1 MRQRKLKG
9 LDEKLGVY
17 SGGVRIEP
25 TAQRGRWSEFFQ
37 KEQPIYMELG
47 CGKGQFIL
55 SLAKAYP
62 ERNFIAVEGN
72 QSVML
77 RALQKAARFFCRFE
91 PSQLLSEDGNERPF
105 EEVVQRGIF
114 AVINTPGEECGE
126 AEGIEGVDGFE
137 KSGSADEA
145 ENAAKNG
152 APGEA
157 GESGTVVEAE
167 KIGSAGEAGE
177 DRSSDGAGESGSQGR
192 KAPETEDLGS
202 IYAVAPNLI
211 FANMYVREV
220 TDVFAENELS
230 GIYLNFSDPWP
241 KERHAKRRL
250 THTRYL
256 KGYERVL
263 RQGSALEF
271 KTDNEGLF
279 RFSIEEFDANGLVK
293 EEYSEN
299 LHASEYES
307 KNFMT
312 EYEEKFSS
320 RGNPIYYCRIR
331 YE

>member
-17 SGGVRIEP
+17 SGGVRIDP
-25 TAQRGRWSEFFQ
+25 AAQRGRWSEFFRQ
-37 KEQPIYMELG
+37 EQPIYMELG

-77 RALQKAARFFCRFE
+77 RALQKAARFFCKFE
-91 PSQLLSEDGNERPF
+91 PSQLLSQDGNERPF

-114 AVINTPGEECGE
+114 AVINTPGEKCVE
-126 AEGIEGVDGFE
+126 AEGIEGEGEFE
-137 KSGSADEA
+137 KSRTVDEA
-145 ENAAKNG
+145 ERNR
-152 APGEA
+152 APGEE
-157 GESGTVVEAE
+157 GESGTVGEAE
-167 KIGSAGEAGE
+167 KIGSAGEAG
-177 DRSSDGAGESGSQGR
+177 DGGSTKEAGKSGLRAR

-220 TDVFAENELS
+220 TDVFAEDELS

-250 THTRYL
+250 THTNYL

-263 RQGSALEF
+263 RPGSALEF

-279 RFSIEEFDANGLVK
+279 RFSVEEFDANGLVK
-293 EEYSEN
+293 EEYSEH
-299 LHASEYES
+299 LHSSVYES

>member
-17 SGGVRIEP
+17 SGGVKIDP
-25 TAQRGRWSEFFQ
+25 TIQRGRWSEFFER
-37 KEQPIYMELG
+37 EQPIYMELG

-62 ERNFIAVEGN
+62 DRNFIAVEGN
-72 QSVML
+72 PSVML
-77 RALQKAARFFCRFE
+77 RALQKAARFFCEFE
-91 PSQLLSEDGNERPF
+91 SSQLLSEDGNERPF

-114 AVINTPGEECGE
+114 AVKNTPDEG
-126 AEGIEGVDGFE
+126 AE
-137 KSGSADEA
+137 
-145 ENAAKNG
+145 
-152 APGEA
+152 
-157 GESGTVVEAE
+157 ESGGAKTSGDDENN
-167 KIGSAGEAGE
+167 GSV
-177 DRSSDGAGESGSQGR
+177 
-192 KAPETEDLGS
+192 
-202 IYAVAPNLI
+202 YAAAPNLI

-241 KERHAKRRL
+241 KERHATRRL

-263 RQGSALEF
+263 KPGSTLEF
-271 KTDNEGLF
+271 KTDNEKLF
-279 RFSIEEFDANGLVK
+279 RFSVEEFDANDLVK
-293 EEYSEN
+293 EEYSED
-299 LHASEYES
+299 LHSSEYES

-320 RGNPIYYCRIR
+320 IGNPIYYCRIR

>member
-17 SGGVRIEP
+17 SGGVRIDP

-77 RALQKAARFFCRFE
+77 RALQKAARFFCTFE

-126 AEGIEGVDGFE
+126 AEKI
-137 KSGSADEA
+137 GS
-145 ENAAKNG
+145 
-152 APGEA
+152 PSEA
-157 GESGTVVEAE
+157 GEN
-167 KIGSAGEAGE
+167 
-177 DRSSDGAGESGSQGR
+177 RSPGESGESGPLAH
-192 KAPETEDLGS
+192 KAPEAEDLGS

-279 RFSIEEFDANGLVK
+279 RFSVEEFDANGLVK

>member
-9 LDEKLGVY
+9 LEDKLRVY
-17 SGGVRIEP
+17 SGGVKIDP
-25 TAQRGRWSEFFQ
+25 AVQKGRWNEFFQ
-37 KEQPIYMELG
+37 REQPIYLELG

-55 SLAKAYP
+55 SLSKAYP
-62 ERNFIAVEGN
+62 DRNFIAVEGN

-91 PSQLLSEDGNERPF
+91 PSELLSEDGSERPF
-105 EEVVQRGIF
+105 EEIVQEGVF
-114 AVINTPGEECGE
+114 AVRNISEVKKKR
-126 AEGIEGVDGFE
+126 EGIEEYSGAEDDSGVERDTCPE
-137 KSGSADEA
+137 H
-145 ENAAKNG
+145 
-152 APGEA
+152 
-157 GESGTVVEAE
+157 
-167 KIGSAGEAGE
+167 E
-177 DRSSDGAGESGSQGR
+177 DAVGGDA
-192 KAPETEDLGS
+192 GS
-202 IYAVAPNLI
+202 IYAVAPNLV
-211 FANMYVREV
+211 FANMYVREI
-220 TDVFAENELS
+220 TDVFAEDELS

-256 KGYERVL
+256 KGYGRVL

-279 RFSIEEFDANGLVK
+279 RFSVEEFDLNGLDK

-307 KNFMT
+307 KNYMT
-312 EYEEKFSS
+312 EYEEKFSA

-331 YE
+331 Y